1 MRLGLNLGY
10 WGSTPVDNVALA
22 QEADRLGFHSL
33 WTAEAYGSDAV
44 SPLVWLAAKTEK
56 INVGTAIMQMTA
68 RVPAMTAMT
77 AATIDLLTGGRM
89 LVGIGASG
97 PQVVEGWHG
106 VPYGK
111 PVTRAREYV
120 EIMRAIWKREAPLEH
135 HGEHYDI
142 PCAGGS
148 GLGKPLKLIAHP
160 MRPSIPI
167 YLAAI
172 GPKNVALAAEI
183 ADGWLPIF
191 FSPERVDVYREWLD
205 EGFAKAG
212 NGKTMT
218 NGFDIAPT
226 VTIALGDDIQACRDA
241 LKPNLALYVGGMGAR
256 DKNFYFNLACRY
268 GFEAEANQIQD
279 FYLSGKKRE
288 AIAAVPDALVDE
300 ISLCGPRE
308 RIADRLA
315 AWKDC
320 GITTMICGTSDI
332 NAVRLMAELAL

>member
-1 MRLGLNLGY
+1 MRLGLNFGY
-10 WGSTPVDNVALA
+10 WGSAPEDNVALA

-44 SPLVWLAAKTEK
+44 SPLVWLAAKTER

-68 RVPAMTAMT
+68 RAPAMAAMT

-120 EIMRAIWKREAPLEH
+120 EIMRKVWKRAEPLEH

-142 PCAGGS
+142 PCQGGS
-148 GLGKPLKLIAHP
+148 GLGKPLKLIIHP
-160 MRPSIPI
+160 LRDRIPV
-167 YLAAI
+167 YLAAV

-191 FSPERVDVYREWLD
+191 FSPERMNVYREWLD
-205 EGFAKAG
+205 EGFAKASD
-212 NGKTMT
+212 GKTLT
-218 NGFDIAPT
+218 EGFDIAPT
-226 VTIALGDDIQACRDA
+226 VHIVMGDDVNVCRNQV
-241 LKPNLALYVGGMGAR
+241 KPTLALYVGGMGAR
-256 DKNFYFNLACRY
+256 DKNFYFNIACRY
-268 GFEAEANQIQD
+268 GYEEAANKIQD
-279 FYLSGKKRE
+279 FYLSGKKME
-288 AIAAVPDALVDE
+288 AVAAVPDELVDE
-300 ISLCGPRE
+300 IALCGPRE
-308 RIADRLA
+308 RIAERLA

-332 NAVRLMAELAL
+332 NAVRTMAELVL

>member
-1 MRLGLNLGY
+1 MRLGLNVGY
-10 WGSTPVDNVALA
+10 WGSGPADNVALA
-22 QEADRLGFHSL
+22 QEADRLGFHSV

-77 AATIDLLTGGRM
+77 AATIDLMTGGRM

-120 EIMRAIWKREAPLEH
+120 EIMRTIWKRETPLEH

-142 PCAGGS
+142 PCKGGS
-148 GLGKPLKLIAHP
+148 GLGKPLKLIVHP
-160 MRPSIPI
+160 LRPTIPI
-167 YLAAI
+167 YLAAV
-172 GPKNVALAAEI
+172 GPKNVTLAAEI

-191 FSPERVDVYREWLD
+191 FSPERLPVYQEWLN

-212 NGKTMT
+212 GGK
-218 NGFDIAPT
+218 NLSNFDIAPT
-226 VTIALGDDIQACRDA
+226 VTIAMGDDVAACRNA
-241 LKPNLALYVGGMGAR
+241 VKPMLALYIGGMGAKG
-256 DKNFYFNLACRY
+256 KNFYYDIACRY
-268 GFEAEANQIQD
+268 GYDEAADQIQA
-279 FYLSGKKRE
+279 FYLSGKKAE
-288 AIAAVPDALVDE
+288 AMMAVPDALVDE
-300 ISLCGPRE
+300 VALCGPRE
-308 RIADRLA
+308 RIAERLA
-315 AWKDC
+315 AWKTC

-332 NAVRLMAELAL
+332 NALRVMAELSL